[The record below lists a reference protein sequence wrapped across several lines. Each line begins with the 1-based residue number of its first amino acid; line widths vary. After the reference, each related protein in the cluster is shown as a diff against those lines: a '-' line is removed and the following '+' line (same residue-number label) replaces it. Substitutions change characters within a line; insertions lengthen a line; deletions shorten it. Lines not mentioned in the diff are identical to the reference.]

1 MTESNQRVVITKR
14 MLKEGLMRLLK
25 EKSLDKIS
33 ITELCREAGIN
44 RTTFYRHYE
53 WPRDVLTEMQ
63 NDFFAETFDHFQ
75 KPMTAHDVERLF
87 ACLADHAEL
96 VTAFFRY
103 NSDTDW
109 MQLFTR
115 IYTSFPVRQM
125 VKAFQNI
132 DEVQAELLST
142 YLAGGAYFLARKW
155 IMDDMPISPKEAAE
169 VVLNVLDKEKVF

>member
-1 MTESNQRVVITKR
+1 MESNQRVMITKR

-96 VTAFFRY
+96 VKAFFRY

-115 IYTSFPVRQM
+115 IYTNVPARQM
-125 VKAFQNI
+125 MKAFQNI

-142 YLAGGAYFLARKW
+142 YLSGGMYFLARKW
-155 IMDDMPISPKEAAE
+155 IMDDMPISPKEVAE
-169 VVLNVLDKEKVF
+169 VALNVLDKEKVF

>member
-1 MTESNQRVVITKR
+1 MMESNQRVVITKR
-14 MLKEGLMRLLK
+14 MLKEGMMRLLQ
-25 EKSLDKIS
+25 EKPLDKIS

-53 WPRDVLTEMQ
+53 WPRDVLAEMQ
-63 NDFFAETFDHFQ
+63 NDFFAEAFNHFQ
-75 KPMTAHDVERLF
+75 KPVTANDVERLF
-87 ACLADHAEL
+87 SCLAQHKEL
-96 VTAFFRY
+96 VKTFFRY

-115 IYTSFPVRQM
+115 TYTSFPAGQM
-125 VKAFQNI
+125 MKAFRNI

-155 IMDDMPISPKEAAE
+155 IMDDMPISPREVAE
-169 VVLNVLDKEKVF
+169 ITLNVLDQEKVF

>member
-1 MTESNQRVVITKR
+1 MAKYNQRVAVTKR

-25 EKSLDKIS
+25 DKPLDKIS

-75 KPMTAHDVERLF
+75 KPMTVGDVERF
-87 ACLADHAEL
+87 FVCLADHVDL
-96 VTAFFRY
+96 VKLFFQH

-115 IYTSFPVRQM
+115 IYTCFPANRMMKV
-125 VKAFQNI
+125 FQNI
-132 DEVQAELLST
+132 NEIHAELLST

-155 IMDDMPISPKEAAE
+155 IMDDMPISPRELAAI
-169 VVLNVLDKEKVF
+169 VLSTLDKERVF